1 VLTVPDQSPIFIYC
15 LDAMKRHA
23 VFVPFFIYIMKKI
36 MIARDKG
43 NLVKGQFNQS
53 PTDMVEKP
61 QFKLSLAKLG
71 IPVHT
76 LE

>member
-1 VLTVPDQSPIFIYC
+1 MFAVPDQLTVFINR

-23 VFVPFFIYIMKKI
+23 EPVTVFIHIMKKI